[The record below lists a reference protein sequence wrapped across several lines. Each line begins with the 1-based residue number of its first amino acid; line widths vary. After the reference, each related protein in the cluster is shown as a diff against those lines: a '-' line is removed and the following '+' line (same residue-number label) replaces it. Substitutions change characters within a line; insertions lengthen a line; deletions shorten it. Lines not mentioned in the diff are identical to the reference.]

1 MLSLATDRRQYSP
14 SQVGLEW
21 RLQSLPL
28 SSLVI
33 EGWSYRMNWSRGFL
47 IQVIAQAPQASIILL
62 MTGTPPQSP
71 DNPLRYSAEA
81 LAQKH
86 GISLEEA
93 QALIARAKVVPP
105 PEDEPPE
112 S

>member
-1 MLSLATDRRQYSP
+1 
-14 SQVGLEW
+14 
-21 RLQSLPL
+21 
-28 SSLVI
+28 
-33 EGWSYRMNWSRGFL
+33 
-47 IQVIAQAPQASIILL
+47 